1 MTIFVIPSPPCP
13 GGREGVVIVLEKW
26 FDQVSRHLIS
36 FPVEKIVWVKKFL
49 NAISDN
55 LQRKFFG
62 CYEFET

>member
-1 MTIFVIPSPPCP
+1 M
-13 GGREGVVIVLEKW
+13 VIVLEKW
-26 FDQVSRHLIS
+26 FDQVSRHFRS
-36 FPVEKIVWVKKFL
+36 FPVEEIVWVKKFL